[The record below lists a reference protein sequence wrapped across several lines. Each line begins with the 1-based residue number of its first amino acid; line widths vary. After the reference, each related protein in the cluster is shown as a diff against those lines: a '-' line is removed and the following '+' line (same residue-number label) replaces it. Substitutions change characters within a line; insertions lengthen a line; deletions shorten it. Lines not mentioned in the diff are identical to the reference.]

1 MNEGRTAALI
11 LLSCVSLAALY
22 YAVGFQELDKECGW
36 LVKKSVKENGGVYF
50 YFCKDECYGVYASPA
65 LAAQMAGGYAD
76 VYALAPSDFVCFSGV
91 KQGDSIQLIS
101 ASGVQ
106 GG

>member
-22 YAVGFQELDKECGW
+22 YAVGLQELGRECGW
-36 LVKKSVKENGGVYF
+36 VVKQSVKQDGGVYF
-50 YFCKDECYGVYASPA
+50 YFCRNECYGVYVSPA
-65 LAAQMAGGYAD
+65 LARQMAEGYAD
-76 VYALAPSDFVCFSGV
+76 VYALKPSDFVCFSGV
-91 KQGDSIQLIS
+91 KRGDSIQLVS
-101 ASGVQ
+101 ASGIQ